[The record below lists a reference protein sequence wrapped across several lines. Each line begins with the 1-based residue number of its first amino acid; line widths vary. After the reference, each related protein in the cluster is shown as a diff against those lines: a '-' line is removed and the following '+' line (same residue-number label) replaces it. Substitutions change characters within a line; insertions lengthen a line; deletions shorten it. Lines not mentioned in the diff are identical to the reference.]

1 MTNSIFIVAGSYSIA
16 IAAVIGLIRLPR
28 LHKAYQPFIL
38 INVLSFLNE
47 IISHILIV
55 NKKSNAA
62 AVNIFG
68 FFDAILWLWQ
78 FNRWT
83 TDAKY
88 KRALAVAA
96 MFLMIIWLAE
106 NVFCGKLFVFGSVYA
121 ITFSFAMVILS
132 TIQLSAQTARE
143 KGSLL
148 VAPKFMIC
156 SGVVL
161 FYTYRIFVECFYA
174 PGMSKSGAF
183 YSHVFVI
190 LSIVNFVV
198 NLLFA
203 LAVLWIPEK
212 QKFSLPYY

>member
-1 MTNSIFIVAGSYSIA
+1 MTNTIFIVAGSYSVA
-16 IAAVIGLIRLPR
+16 IAAVIGLIRLRR
-28 LHKAYQPFIL
+28 LHKAYQPFIF
-38 INVLSFLNE
+38 INVMSFINE

-78 FNRWT
+78 FNTWVT
-83 TDAKY
+83 HAKY
-88 KRALAVAA
+88 KRALTIVAL
-96 MFLMIIWLAE
+96 FLMIIWFAE
-106 NVFCGKLFVFGSVYA
+106 NIFFRKLFMFGSVYA

-132 TIQLSAQTARE
+132 TIQISWQTEDE

-148 VAPKFMIC
+148 AAPKIMIC
-156 SGVVL
+156 SGAIL
-161 FYTYRIFVECFYA
+161 FYTYRVFVECFYA
-174 PGMSKSGAF
+174 PGMSKSDAF
-183 YSHVFVI
+183 YGHVFII
-190 LSIVNFVV
+190 LSIINFIV

-212 QKFSLPYY
+212 QKFSSPYY